1 MSLLSLAKRA
11 EVIAHLCEGAGI
23 RPCSRLTSVSQ
34 PTILSLLLKIG
45 AGCDRL
51 HDRLVRD
58 LDIRD
63 IQADEIWSYVQK
75 KQARVKPE
83 DDPTHGDA
91 YTFLALART
100 QKLIIAYR
108 VGKRCEADTQAFIAD
123 MRARLLVVPHFA
135 TDGFS
140 PYATAVG
147 QHFEA
152 VDFGQV
158 VKNYSR
164 SPRRVRD
171 GQPSDHRYEPP
182 RDPFI
187 TRTPVY
193 GSPDI
198 ARLSTSHVERL
209 NLDVRMSTRRLTRLC
224 NGFSRKLTHHTAAI
238 SLFVAHHNFC
248 KIHSALRVT
257 PAMEAGIADRV
268 WSVEELVSRALAAPD
283 EPTSRPERKPLRLPE
298 VAPEAPAAPAR
309 ALPGGRGFLR
319 LVTTGAPATKPP
331 AAPPPPAPIPIPAA
345 LAAQAPTTPA
355 EPPQPWANQWEQLDL
370 F

>member
-1 MSLLSLAKRA
+1 M
-11 EVIAHLCEGAGI
+11 IAHLYEGAGI
-23 RPCSRLTSVSQ
+23 RSTSRLTSVSQ

-45 AGCDRL
+45 EGCDRL
-51 HDRLVRD
+51 HVRD

-108 VGKRCEADTQAFIAD
+108 VRKRCEADTQAFIAD
-123 MRARLLVVPHFA
+123 MRSRLLVVPHFA

-164 SPRRVRD
+164 SPRR
-171 GQPSDHRYEPP
+171 
-182 RDPFI
+182 
-187 TRTPVY
+187 TT
-193 GSPDI
+193 
-198 ARLSTSHVERL
+198 
-209 NLDVRMSTRRLTRLC
+209 STRSPC
-224 NGFSRKLTHHTAAI
+224 VSTA
-238 SLFVAHHNFC
+238 
-248 KIHSALRVT
+248 
-257 PAMEAGIADRV
+257 
-268 WSVEELVSRALAAPD
+268 
-283 EPTSRPERKPLRLPE
+283 
-298 VAPEAPAAPAR
+298 
-309 ALPGGRGFLR
+309 
-319 LVTTGAPATKPP
+319 
-331 AAPPPPAPIPIPAA
+331 
-345 LAAQAPTTPA
+345 
-355 EPPQPWANQWEQLDL
+355 
-370 F
+370 